1 MSLRL
6 NVLDAAANSLVRLV
20 AESPKWL
27 SAMLIPWLLASAIY
41 TYAAYAV
48 PRAVQIGAMPGWLG
62 FAIFLPFSAIVV
74 SAVLNNIIHRK
85 PCGPRSLKIS
95 EDTGRVALVL
105 LALLLAHLLVDF
117 IKDQLVSVYIN
128 QRQGSS
134 VSVLLEEMQLGSAV
148 LTGMTWLFTCLATA
162 IIYPMMPVV
171 IDRKRFDFERWS
183 TLIKMHGWR
192 FFLLTVLL
200 SAAYKGF
207 EKAYLAVMTW
217 TGSLQFPE
225 GTGIMQ
231 EFLISQ
237 FLYLLFYLP
246 TDFIAEILPAVA
258 AGTVY
263 VALLARSGSDG

>member
-6 NVLDAAANSLVRLV
+6 NVPDAAASSLVRLV

-27 SAMLIPWLLASAIY
+27 SAMLIPWLLGSAVY

-48 PRAVQIGAMPGWLG
+48 PRAFQIGGMPSWLG

-85 PCGPRSLKIS
+85 PCGFRNLKIS

-105 LALLLAHLLVDF
+105 LALLLADLLIEF
-117 IKDQLVSVYIN
+117 IKDQVINIYIN
-128 QRQGSS
+128 QRSGSG
-134 VSVLLEEMQLGSAV
+134 VAVLLEEMQFVSAAITGS
-148 LTGMTWLFTCLATA
+148 TWLFTCLAIA
-162 IIYPMMPVV
+162 IIYPMLPVV
-171 IDRKRFDFERWS
+171 IDRRRFDFEQWS
-183 TLIKMHGWR
+183 TLIKEHGGR

-207 EKAYLAVMTW
+207 EKAYLAVLTW
-217 TGSLQFPE
+217 GGSLQFPD
-225 GTGIMQ
+225 GTGIMH
-231 EFLISQ
+231 EFLIRQ
-237 FLYLLFYLP
+237 FLYLLLYLP
-246 TDFIAEILPAVA
+246 TDFIAEVLPAVA

-263 VALLARSGSDG
+263 VALLNRSGSDG